1 MIYFM
6 HSEVAVS
13 GYILVIHSPE
23 TGELK
28 CEIYFNKRV
37 THVPQLN
44 TKVLSLSTI
53 YSSITEPK
61 LTSHLKA
68 YKLASCLQLV

>member
-28 CEIYFNKRV
+28 CEIDFSKEV

-44 TKVLSLSTI
+44 AKVLSLSAT

-61 LTSHLKA
+61 LTSHHKA
-68 YKLASCLQLV
+68 SRLASCLQLV